1 MKIFIID
8 KDEKYQFYMKELMQE
23 KHDVFTFFSYESAF
37 SDILSLLRQKNILPS
52 IIFCDSKT
60 QVNMDIVQ
68 FSKKIDRIKR
78 FISLFEMGSS
88 FNKETNYYSSMRGFL
103 KKPIYL
109 EHLNTII
116 DGIEREER
124 LSAILK
130 TEQDTLF
137 HTQRIIE
144 MGTLTSGIAHE
155 INNPNTFISM
165 NSQTLALIFSK
176 INEDISNFSKY
187 KDKIENCI
195 SGISNG
201 SQRITDIVNSLSSF
215 IRKNKIKN
223 LATNFDTAL
232 DYSLNLL
239 KDCVWNIK
247 IEKKSELD
255 DSTASVEIDETHLQ
269 QILTNIIKNA
279 CEELRAAYKD
289 DLQKARIRIVT
300 KIVDSYFISCKI
312 EDNGRGIREDLLDK
326 VQTPFFSTKEQ
337 EKNNQSGLGL
347 GLHIVTQI
355 INSYN
360 GNLKIY
366 NNHNKKGATF
376 EIMLPLVKEK

>member
-300 KIVDSYFISCKI
+300 KIVDSYFISCK
-312 EDNGRGIREDLLDK
+312 
-326 VQTPFFSTKEQ
+326 
-337 EKNNQSGLGL
+337 
-347 GLHIVTQI
+347 
-355 INSYN
+355 
-360 GNLKIY
+360 
-366 NNHNKKGATF
+366 
-376 EIMLPLVKEK
+376 